1 MKTNALRFALLV
13 GLLILLQVIEEHF
26 SKSFTSI
33 SWKMLIAVDGIV
45 FVILGAIAYL
55 VFKGSAKVR
64 IALVAG
70 VPIVANLLLEL
81 FMGSDSAYP
90 YVLLLLAVP
99 YALAF
104 GMGAAAMALYQRRVN
119 QRGQNRNF

>member
-1 MKTNALRFALLV
+1 MKTNALRFVLLV
-13 GLLILLQVIEEHF
+13 GLLVLLEVVEEHF
-26 SKSFTSI
+26 SKSFTNI
-33 SWKMLIAVDGIV
+33 PWGMLIAVDGIV
-45 FVILGAIAYL
+45 FVILGAITYL
-55 VFKGSAKVR
+55 LFKGSTNVR

-81 FMGSDSAYP
+81 FIGSDPAYP

-104 GMGAAAMALYQRRVN
+104 GVGATAMALYQRSGDK
-119 QRGQNRNF
+119 RGQIQ